1 MDHESVDLKAVS
13 MAVSMAE
20 KMVDGSVARTVA
32 LKVDVSDSWKVLKQ
46 VAKTA
51 LLKAARW
58 AD

>member
-32 LKVDVSDSWKVLKQ
+32 LKVDMSAKIKVVCL
-46 VAKTA
+46 V
-51 LLKAARW
+51 L
-58 AD
+58 